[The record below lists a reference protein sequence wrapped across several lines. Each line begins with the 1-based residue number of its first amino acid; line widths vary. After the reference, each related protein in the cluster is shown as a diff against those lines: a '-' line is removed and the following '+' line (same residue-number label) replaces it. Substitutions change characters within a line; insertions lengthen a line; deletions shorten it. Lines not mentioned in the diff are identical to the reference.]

1 VGNSGILIWEEC
13 IVNEFEA
20 INGLNYFQILA
31 GGKRNKRSLD
41 SRGTKIKF
49 PDFGRR
55 KKE

>member
-13 IVNEFEA
+13 IVNGFEA

-31 GGKRNKRSLD
+31 GGKRNKRSVD
-41 SRGTKIKF
+41 SRGTRIKF
-49 PDFGRR
+49 PDFGKR